1 MREGRQVMM
10 FGIFMGMI
18 RGGSS
23 DSTVVLAD
31 DEIVS
36 PPIVPECWAVLAM
49 HGDGLPKLASKV
61 RPGGVL
67 VRNRATVPRAPG
79 WDGLRDI
86 AVPATDL
93 AAELGQPL
101 GAGMV
106 ALGALAA
113 ATGLVAVA
121 SLGDDPRHRPA
132 VASATTRRRQPRVHR
147 ARRPLG
153 RGAGNDRRRRGMGLS
168 SHRPPSLGDAIPS
181 RERIGRRRRAARS
194 ASALLRPAFVN

>member
-1 MREGRQVMM
+1 MERTIAMTGLGGQGIQLVAKLLAEAAMREGRQVMM

-36 PPIVPECWAVLAM
+36 PPIVPACWAVLAM
-49 HGDGLPKLASKV
+49 HAEGLPKLASKV
-61 RPGGVL
+61 RSGGVL

-79 WDGLRDI
+79 WDGVRDV

-93 AAELGQPL
+93 ATELGQPL

-106 ALGALAA
+106 ALGVLAA
-113 ATGLVAVA
+113 TTGLVAVE
-121 SLGDDPRHRPA
+121 SLGETLATVLPPHRRRHVDANRACIERGARWAEEQGVAGA
-132 VASATTRRRQPRVHR
+132 VAAWS
-147 ARRPLG
+147 
-153 RGAGNDRRRRGMGLS
+153 
-168 SHRPPSLGDAIPS
+168 
-181 RERIGRRRRAARS
+181 
-194 ASALLRPAFVN
+194 